1 MMNRTARRRM
11 DSMVCLRAGSSQ
23 GCEEGDDMLWVIGV
37 LGIVLHTLCTTGAG
51 VGMVI
56 GFVFFLVGFGEM
68 KNKSRNLRSLLLSKD
83 TLMIVGT
90 MGVVLVYFLLSY
102 WNLKMIGDATF
113 PGLLGS
119 TIREISVRQ
128 LLTAAVLYAFWTIIS
143 LYWMLPKVFSFDG
156 LGLKVQL
163 IALGAAGASILYGII
178 KMVMT

>member
-1 MMNRTARRRM
+1 MA
-11 DSMVCLRAGSSQ
+11 LRAGSSQ
-23 GCEEGDDMLWVIGV
+23 GSEEGDDMLWAIGI
-37 LGIVLHTLCTTGAG
+37 LGIVLLTLCTAGAG
-51 VGMVI
+51 VGIVV
-56 GFVFFLVGFGEM
+56 GFVFFLIGFGEM
-68 KNKSRNLRSLLLSKD
+68 KNRSRTLSSLLLSKD
-83 TLMIVGT
+83 TLMIMGT

-102 WNLKMIGDATF
+102 WNLKMIGDAAF

-119 TIREISVRQ
+119 AIREISGRQ

-143 LYWMLPKVFSFDG
+143 LYWLLPRVLSFDG

>member
-1 MMNRTARRRM
+1 
-11 DSMVCLRAGSSQ
+11 
-23 GCEEGDDMLWVIGV
+23 MLWAIGI
-37 LGIVLHTLCTTGAG
+37 LGIVLLTLCTAGAG
-51 VGMVI
+51 VGIVV
-56 GFVFFLVGFGEM
+56 GFVFFLIGFGEM
-68 KNKSRNLRSLLLSKD
+68 KNRSRTLSSLLLSKD
-83 TLMIVGT
+83 TLMIMGT

-102 WNLKMIGDATF
+102 WNLKMIGDAAF

-119 TIREISVRQ
+119 AIREISGRQ

-143 LYWMLPKVFSFDG
+143 LYWLLPRVLSFDG